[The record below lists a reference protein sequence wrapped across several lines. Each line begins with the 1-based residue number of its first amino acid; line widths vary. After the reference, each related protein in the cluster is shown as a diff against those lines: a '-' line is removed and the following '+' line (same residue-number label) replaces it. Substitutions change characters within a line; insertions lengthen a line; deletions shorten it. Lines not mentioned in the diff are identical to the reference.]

1 MRYNERVSE
10 RPKTPAVRAVFFDIG
25 NVLLRFSSKEVLRSI
40 AWEVRGSPVKLA
52 RYLWHSD
59 IGERI
64 ERGEVT
70 GEQLYQL
77 FQKELD
83 YKGTYAQFRLLWCD
97 HFTLD
102 RGSSALLKR
111 TASAVP
117 TYLLSNTNA
126 LHIDFIRERYK
137 FPALVR
143 GAILSHEL
151 GLRKPDPAIYRAALK
166 LSGTKAE
173 ETVFVDDLKPNV
185 EAAKKLGMIGILFK
199 DAADLRRRFDALGIA

>member
-1 MRYNERVSE
+1 MVMAAETS
-10 RPKTPAVRAVFFDIG
+10 PVRAVFFDIG
-25 NVLLRFSSKEVLRSI
+25 NVLLRFSSRDVLKKI
-40 AWEVRGSPVKLA
+40 AWEVRGCPIKLA
-52 RYLWHSD
+52 KYLWHSD

-64 ERGEVT
+64 ERGEL
-70 GEQLYQL
+70 GGDELYAL
-77 FQKELD
+77 FQKELG
-83 YKGTYAQFRLLWCD
+83 YKGSPAQFRLLWCD

-102 RGSSALLKR
+102 RGSYALLKR
-111 TASAVP
+111 TAKNLP

-126 LHIDFIRERYK
+126 LHIDFIRERYE
-137 FPALVR
+137 FPTVVR

-185 EAAKKLGMIGILFK
+185 ESAKKLGMIAIRFK
-199 DAADLRRRFDALGIA
+199 NSDDLRRRFETLGIA